1 MWYTESM
8 KKSYTPK
15 QKASIALAA
24 IKGESVSKLAS
35 LHQIHPTQIGQWK
48 KVLETEAEKMF
59 SDKRKK
65 ENYSQEKTIEELYKI
80 IGQREV
86 EISWL
91 KKKFNLELPREIK
104 FDWKE

>member
-1 MWYTESM
+1 M

-24 IKGESVSKLAS
+24 IRGEQPSKLS
-35 LHQIHPTQIGQWK
+35 SFHQVHPTQIGIWK
-48 KVLETEAEKMF
+48 KTVETEAEKLF

-65 ENYSQEKTIEELYKI
+65 ENFNKDRIIEELYKN
-80 IGQREV
+80 IGQREI

-91 KKKFNLELPREIK
+91 KKKFNLELPREIS
-104 FDWKE
+104 FD